1 MRHDAENRKGVTFG
15 SKVRVGRFADVAAWG
30 RAPRGWSGNMVKIGL
45 RKPNLKSSLKART
58 TGRAKRAV
66 KRAIIP
72 GYGKKGMGWIKNPK
86 KAAYN
91 AVYSRTTVGV
101 GDVARAVS
109 KSGGRRSA
117 SRTSSTT
124 VSPHEVIPL
133 VKSEQ
138 KSLVREITS
147 VDRANKALLL
157 CLLLGWSGAH
167 RAYARMWGSFSL
179 YLFTFGLFG
188 FGWLFD
194 IVTLLMRRSELRRL
208 GDSDSTQQQA
218 PCSVDST
225 FDRNVSDS
233 GNWEQRGDEEAAARL
248 ELQRK
253 NRAYMEENGI
263 DVEMF
268 TEEKVAADALR
279 TIESVCP
286 CMLRFDRGMSEEEP
300 SISFCSPTKTGKMPK
315 NVVEARIYHQDVK
328 LLMDSHGFEL
338 PEYSDSINVMISYL
352 ADGRINK
359 VDIHGFHNGSSVSV
373 SIRRRSDGLVM
384 TSAGIVGETGVW
396 QSLCPGAD
404 PSAGDLFKALTK
416 EVERIY

>member
-1 MRHDAENRKGVTFG
+1 
-15 SKVRVGRFADVAAWG
+15 
-30 RAPRGWSGNMVKIGL
+30 MVKVGL

-72 GYGKKGMGWIKNPK
+72 GYGKKGIGWIKNPK

-117 SRTSSTT
+117 SRTSSTS
-124 VSPHEVIPL
+124 VPLHEVAPL
-133 VKSEQ
+133 AKSEQ

-147 VDRANKALLL
+147 VDRANKAFLL

-194 IVTLLMRRSELRRL
+194 IVTLLKRRSELRRL
-208 GDSDSTQQQA
+208 GGSDPTQQQA

-263 DVEMF
+263 DVRMF

-338 PEYSDSINVMISYL
+338 PEYGDSINVRISYL

-359 VDIHGFHNGSSVSV
+359 VDIHGFHNGRSVSV
-373 SIRRRSDGLVM
+373 SIRRRSDDLVM
-384 TSAGIVGETGVW
+384 TSAGTVGETGAW

-404 PSAGDLFKALTK
+404 PSAGDLLKALVE

>member
-1 MRHDAENRKGVTFG
+1 
-15 SKVRVGRFADVAAWG
+15 
-30 RAPRGWSGNMVKIGL
+30 
-45 RKPNLKSSLKART
+45 
-58 TGRAKRAV
+58 
-66 KRAIIP
+66 
-72 GYGKKGMGWIKNPK
+72 
-86 KAAYN
+86 
-91 AVYSRTTVGV
+91 
-101 GDVARAVS
+101 
-109 KSGGRRSA
+109 
-117 SRTSSTT
+117 
-124 VSPHEVIPL
+124 
-133 VKSEQ
+133 
-138 KSLVREITS
+138 
-147 VDRANKALLL
+147 
-157 CLLLGWSGAH
+157 
-167 RAYARMWGSFSL
+167 
-179 YLFTFGLFG
+179 
-188 FGWLFD
+188 
-194 IVTLLMRRSELRRL
+194 MRRSELRRL
-208 GDSDSTQQQA
+208 GDSDPTQQQA

-225 FDRNVSDS
+225 FDRNVADS
-233 GNWEQRGDEEAAARL
+233 GNWEQRGDGEAAARL

-338 PEYSDSINVMISYL
+338 PEYGDSINVMISYL

-359 VDIHGFHNGSSVSV
+359 VDIHGFHNGRSVSV
-373 SIRRRSDGLVM
+373 SIRRRSDDLVM
-384 TSAGIVGETGVW
+384 TSAGTIGETGAW

-404 PSAGDLFKALTK
+404 PSAGDLFRALTK

>member
-1 MRHDAENRKGVTFG
+1 
-15 SKVRVGRFADVAAWG
+15 
-30 RAPRGWSGNMVKIGL
+30 MVKVGL
-45 RKPNLKSSLKART
+45 RKPNLKTSLKART

-66 KRAIIP
+66 RRAIIP
-72 GYGKKGMGWIKNPK
+72 GYGKKGMGWIKI
-86 KAAYN
+86 
-91 AVYSRTTVGV
+91 
-101 GDVARAVS
+101 
-109 KSGGRRSA
+109 RR
-117 SRTSSTT
+117 R
-124 VSPHEVIPL
+124 
-133 VKSEQ
+133 
-138 KSLVREITS
+138 
-147 VDRANKALLL
+147 LLTMPYT
-157 CLLLGWSGAH
+157 AE
-167 RAYARMWGSFSL
+167 RP
-179 YLFTFGLFG
+179 
-188 FGWLFD
+188 
-194 IVTLLMRRSELRRL
+194 SELGMSLAPLLNQALGARRL
-208 GDSDSTQQQA
+208 GDSDPTQQQA

-225 FDRNVSDS
+225 FDRNVADS
-233 GNWEQRGDEEAAARL
+233 GNWEQRGDGEAAARL

-338 PEYSDSINVMISYL
+338 PEYGDSINVMISYL

-359 VDIHGFHNGSSVSV
+359 VDIHGFHNGRSVSV
-373 SIRRRSDGLVM
+373 SIRRRSDDLVM
-384 TSAGIVGETGVW
+384 TSAGTIGETGAW

-404 PSAGDLFKALTK
+404 PSAGDLFRALTK

>member
-1 MRHDAENRKGVTFG
+1 
-15 SKVRVGRFADVAAWG
+15 
-30 RAPRGWSGNMVKIGL
+30 
-45 RKPNLKSSLKART
+45 
-58 TGRAKRAV
+58 
-66 KRAIIP
+66 
-72 GYGKKGMGWIKNPK
+72 
-86 KAAYN
+86 
-91 AVYSRTTVGV
+91 
-101 GDVARAVS
+101 
-109 KSGGRRSA
+109 
-117 SRTSSTT
+117 
-124 VSPHEVIPL
+124 
-133 VKSEQ
+133 
-138 KSLVREITS
+138 
-147 VDRANKALLL
+147 
-157 CLLLGWSGAH
+157 
-167 RAYARMWGSFSL
+167 MWGSFFL

-208 GDSDSTQQQA
+208 GDSDQTQQQA

-225 FDRNVSDS
+225 FDRNVADS
-233 GNWEQRGDEEAAARL
+233 GNWEQRGDGEAAARL

-338 PEYSDSINVMISYL
+338 PEYGDSINVMISYL

-359 VDIHGFHNGSSVSV
+359 VDIHGFHNGRSVSV
-373 SIRRRSDGLVM
+373 SIRRRSDDLVM
-384 TSAGIVGETGVW
+384 TGAGTIGETGAW

-404 PSAGDLFKALTK
+404 PSAGDLFRALTK

>member
-1 MRHDAENRKGVTFG
+1 
-15 SKVRVGRFADVAAWG
+15 
-30 RAPRGWSGNMVKIGL
+30 
-45 RKPNLKSSLKART
+45 
-58 TGRAKRAV
+58 
-66 KRAIIP
+66 
-72 GYGKKGMGWIKNPK
+72 
-86 KAAYN
+86 
-91 AVYSRTTVGV
+91 
-101 GDVARAVS
+101 
-109 KSGGRRSA
+109 
-117 SRTSSTT
+117 
-124 VSPHEVIPL
+124 
-133 VKSEQ
+133 
-138 KSLVREITS
+138 
-147 VDRANKALLL
+147 
-157 CLLLGWSGAH
+157 
-167 RAYARMWGSFSL
+167 MWGSFFL

-208 GDSDSTQQQA
+208 GDSDQTQQQA

-225 FDRNVSDS
+225 FDRNVADS
-233 GNWEQRGDEEAAARL
+233 GNWEQRGDGEAAARL

-338 PEYSDSINVMISYL
+338 PEYGDSINVMISYL

-359 VDIHGFHNGSSVSV
+359 VDIHGFHNGRSVSV
-373 SIRRRSDGLVM
+373 SIRRRSDDLVM
-384 TSAGIVGETGVW
+384 TSAGTIGETGAW
-396 QSLCPGAD
+396 QSLCSGAD
-404 PSAGDLFKALTK
+404 PSAGDLFRALTK

>member
-1 MRHDAENRKGVTFG
+1 
-15 SKVRVGRFADVAAWG
+15 
-30 RAPRGWSGNMVKIGL
+30 MVKVGL
-45 RKPNLKSSLKART
+45 RKPNLKTSLKART

-72 GYGKKGMGWIKNPK
+72 GYGKRGMGWIKNPK

-101 GDVARAVS
+101 GDVARAVA
-109 KSGGRRSA
+109 KSGARSSA
-117 SRTSSTT
+117 SRTSSIT
-124 VSPHEVIPL
+124 VSSHEVTPL
-133 VKSEQ
+133 AKPEQ
-138 KSLVREITS
+138 KSLTREITS

-157 CLLLGWSGAH
+157 CFLLGWSGAH
-167 RAYARMWGSFSL
+167 RAYARMWGSFFL

-208 GDSDSTQQQA
+208 GDSDPTQQQA

-225 FDRNVSDS
+225 FDRNVADS
-233 GNWEQRGDEEAAARL
+233 GNWEQRGDGEAAARL

-253 NRAYMEENGI
+253 NRAYMEKNGI

-338 PEYSDSINVMISYL
+338 PEYGDSINVMISYL

-373 SIRRRSDGLVM
+373 SIRRRSDDLVM
-384 TSAGIVGETGVW
+384 TSAGTIGETGAW

-404 PSAGDLFKALTK
+404 PSAGDLFRALTK